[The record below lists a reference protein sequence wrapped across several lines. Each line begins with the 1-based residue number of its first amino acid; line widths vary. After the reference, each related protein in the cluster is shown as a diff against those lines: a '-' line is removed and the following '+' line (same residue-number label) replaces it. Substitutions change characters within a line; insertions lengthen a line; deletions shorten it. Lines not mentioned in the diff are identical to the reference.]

1 MTTLFRFS
9 NKDTYL
15 IAFTVAMLVLPVT
28 LALSEISLPW
38 LILISVVHSFL
49 LVVLQNSSLHHHTH
63 WPTFNNKKYNN
74 IYEFFLGAASGI
86 PAQIWKIG
94 HLIHH
99 KHVNDKPDN
108 TGLTK
113 DPTSVYLG
121 GENGEV
127 LNFWKYSVVTGLGAS
142 SHYLF
147 KVPYYAITLGVD
159 KHIKQQYWAFRLFIL
174 LVLVTNFYYGLI
186 LIGTYILSYMINQAN
201 SYGEHW
207 GYLHLRGDTTRD
219 SYSNYGRLFNWLTFN
234 AGYHQEHH
242 HRPGVHWSKLPT
254 VTEQLPTGRRIL
266 SKHAVLNNPY
276 WSHFKLLFKR
286 S

>member
-28 LALSEISLPW
+28 LALSKISLPW
-38 LILISVVHSFL
+38 LILISAVHSFV

-63 WPTFNNKKYNN
+63 WPTFNSKKYNN
-74 IYEFFLGAASGI
+74 IYECFLGAASGI
-86 PAQIWKIG
+86 PVQVWKIG

-99 KHVNDKPDN
+99 KHVNDKPDE
-108 TGLTK
+108 TGHTK
-113 DPTSVYLG
+113 DHTSVYR
-121 GENGEV
+121 NGKNGNV
-127 LNFWKYSVVTGLGAS
+127 QNFWKYILVDGIGGIK
-142 SHYLF
+142 HYWYQI
-147 KVPYYAITLGVD
+147 PYYAVTLKTD
-159 KHIKQQYWAFRLFIL
+159 KNVKKEYWSFRIFIL
-174 LVLVTNFYYGLI
+174 LIMIINFKYGILLLLTYLI
-186 LIGTYILSYMINQAN
+186 SYVINQAN

-219 SYSNYGRLFNWLTFN
+219 SYSNYGKLFNWVTFN
-234 AGYHQEHH
+234 AGFHQEHH

-254 VTEQLPTGRRIL
+254 VTEQLPPGRKIL
-266 SKHAVLNNPY
+266 RKHAVLNNPY
-276 WSHFKLLFKR
+276 WTHFKLLFKR